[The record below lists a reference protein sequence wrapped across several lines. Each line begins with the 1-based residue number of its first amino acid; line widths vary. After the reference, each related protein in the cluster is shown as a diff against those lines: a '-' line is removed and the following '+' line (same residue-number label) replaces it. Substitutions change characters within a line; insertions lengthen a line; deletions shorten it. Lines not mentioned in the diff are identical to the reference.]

1 MKTALRITGYLLLAV
16 AVLSVAGYAA
26 LILPAHWQIRSV
38 AVDIPSFQAVD
49 SVLDRVNADEFPASI
64 RFINTAQQSG
74 PFGNL
79 GHVAVLLQWADGKS
93 FLIDTGM
100 NQEEAVAFGRP
111 FELLGAEPTRAFGP
125 VEAQL
130 GEEVESIRGIGLT
143 HLHSDH
149 AAGISRVCDAVG
161 AGATIYQTRHQ
172 SSLHNLHTQAGQVL
186 VNESSCNK
194 SELDT
199 GTIKSVPGFAG
210 LFAMDAGGHTP
221 GSTIFITR
229 LDGDTWVFAGDI
241 TNAMSDIYRNRGK
254 GFIYSYLLIPE
265 DVALLREW
273 RVWLKAQDDRPGVNV
288 LVAHDIDAYRAS
300 ALPAW
305 KAST

>member
-1 MKTALRITGYLLLAV
+1 MAYLLLAV
-16 AVLSVAGYAA
+16 TALSIAVYAA
-26 LILPAHWQIRSV
+26 VILPAHWQIRSV
-38 AVDIPSFQAVD
+38 AVDIPSVQELD
-49 SVLDRVNADEFPASI
+49 SALDQVNADQFPTSI
-64 RFINTAQQSG
+64 QFINTAEQSG

-79 GHVAVLLQWADGKS
+79 GHVAVLLQWTDGKS

-130 GEEVESIRGIGLT
+130 GQEIASIRGIGLT
-143 HLHSDH
+143 HLHSDYT
-149 AAGISRVCDAVG
+149 AGISRICDKINAP
-161 AGATIYQTRHQ
+161 ATIYQTRYQ
-172 SSLHNLHTQAGQVL
+172 RSLQNLHTRAGQAL
-186 VNESSCNK
+186 VNASRCAK
-194 SELDT
+194 GELDT
-199 GTIKSVPGFAG
+199 AAVKAVPGFSG

-221 GSTIFITR
+221 GSTLFVTR
-229 LDGDTWVFAGDI
+229 LDGDTWIFAGDI

-273 RVWLKAQDDRPGVNV
+273 RVWLKSQDDRPGVQV

-305 KAST
+305 KAPI

>member
-1 MKTALRITGYLLLAV
+1 LRTVCRIIGYFLLAV
-16 AVLSVAGYAA
+16 AALSIAIFVAVM
-26 LILPAHWQIRSV
+26 LPAHWQIRSV
-38 AVDIPSFQAVD
+38 AVAIPSVQE
-49 SVLDRVNADEFPASI
+49 LDTALDQVSAEQFPTRI
-64 RFINTAQQSG
+64 QFINTARQSG

-79 GHVAVLLQWADGKS
+79 GHVALLIQWADGKS

-100 NQEEAVAFGRP
+100 NEAEAVAFGSL

-125 VEAQL
+125 VETQL
-130 GEEVESIRGIGLT
+130 GAAAESIRGIGLT

-149 AAGISRVCDAVG
+149 TAGISRVCDAIRP
-161 AGATIYQTRHQ
+161 AATIYQTRHQ

-210 LFAMDAGGHTP
+210 LFAIDAGGHTP
-221 GSTIFITR
+221 GSTLFVTR
-229 LDGDTWVFAGDI
+229 LGGDTWIFAGDI
-241 TNAMSDIYRNRGK
+241 TNAMSDIHNNRGK

-265 DVALLREW
+265 DVQLLRDW
-273 RVWLKAQDDRPGVNV
+273 RLWLKAQDERPGVHV
-288 LVAHDIDAYRAS
+288 LVAHDIDAYQAS
-300 ALPAW
+300 GLPAW
-305 KAST
+305 RV